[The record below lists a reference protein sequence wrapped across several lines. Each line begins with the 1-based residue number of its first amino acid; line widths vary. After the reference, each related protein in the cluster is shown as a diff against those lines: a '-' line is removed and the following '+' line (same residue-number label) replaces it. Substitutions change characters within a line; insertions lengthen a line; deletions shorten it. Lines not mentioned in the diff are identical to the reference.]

1 MISVTNIVISRDKS
15 IRQCLEIL
23 DQTGMSILLLVNE
36 NGSLLRTITDGDM
49 RRLILSGATL
59 DDDLSGMPEKN
70 PIRISQ
76 NMTDDQ
82 VLELMDLHQINQLPQ
97 VDVNNKPIGLHSR
110 HMLRP
115 RIQLSIPHMGEQEL
129 IYVKEAFDTN
139 WIAPLGP
146 NVDAFESEL
155 AEYVGS
161 KHAAAVSSGTA
172 AIHLALRLLNV
183 GQGDYVLCSSFTF
196 VASANPILYQG
207 ATPVFVD
214 SEPDTWNMSPVA
226 LEHAILSCIGNG
238 HKPKAIL
245 TVHLYGQSADMGEI
259 MKIAEKYEI
268 PVIEDA
274 AESLGGRF
282 QGQHTGT
289 FGKFGVFS
297 FNGNKIITTSGG
309 GMLVSDDVEL
319 IEKARF
325 LSTQA
330 RDPAPYYEHTEIGY
344 NYRMSNVLAGIG
356 RGQLK
361 VLDDRVQARRDVFQR
376 YRDGLKVFECLEWMP
391 EPSGDVSNRWLT
403 AVSIKPRYSVSAPDL
418 IKALTSENIEAR
430 HLWKPMHRQPLFSG
444 CLYFPHSPELSLS
457 DYLFETGLCLPS
469 GSNMTVLQQQRV
481 IDQLGEVL
489 NSGRWIK

>member
-1 MISVTNIVISRDKS
+1 MISVTNLVINRDQS
-15 IRQCLEIL
+15 IRQCLETL
-23 DQTGMSILLLVNE
+23 DQTGMSILLLIDE

-49 RRLILSGATL
+49 RRLILAGASL
-59 DDDLSGMPEKN
+59 DDDLFGLSDKAPVC
-70 PIRISQ
+70 ISL
-76 NMTDDQ
+76 NMVDDE
-82 VLELMDLHQINQLPQ
+82 VLALMDMHEINQLPQ
-97 VDVNNKPIGLHSR
+97 VNENNQPIGLHLR

-115 RIQLSIPHMGEQEL
+115 RVQLSIPHMGEQEL

-146 NVDAFESEL
+146 NVDAFESEV

-172 AIHLALRLLNV
+172 AIHLALRLLGV
-183 GQGDYVLCSSFTF
+183 GPGDSVICSSFTF

-207 ATPVFVD
+207 ATPVFID
-214 SEPDTWNMSPVA
+214 SEPATWNMSPVA
-226 LEHAILSCIGNG
+226 LEKAIISCVSKGR
-238 HKPKAIL
+238 KPKAIL
-245 TVHLYGQSADMGEI
+245 PVHLYGQSADMDAIMEI
-259 MKIAEKYEI
+259 SEKFDI

-274 AESLGGRF
+274 AESLGGLYKGR
-282 QGQHTGT
+282 HTGT
-289 FGKFGVFS
+289 FGKFGIFS

-330 RDPAPYYEHTEIGY
+330 RDPAPYYEHTEVGY

-361 VLDDRVQARRDVFQR
+361 VLDDRVQARRDVFER
-376 YRDGLKVFECLEWMP
+376 YRNGLKEFECLEWMP
-391 EPSGDVSNRWLT
+391 EPSDDISNRWLT
-403 AVSIKPRYSVSAPDL
+403 AVSIKPGYGVDVPSI
-418 IKALTSENIEAR
+418 IKALSDENIEAR

-444 CLYFPHSPELSLS
+444 CVYFPHSVELSLS
-457 DYLFETGLCLPS
+457 DYLFETGMCLPS
-469 GSNMTVLQQQRV
+469 GSNMSVSQQQRV
-481 IDQLGEVL
+481 IDELSKLL
-489 NSGRWIK
+489 NKGRHG